1 MPNADDTRNPRQDG
15 WCGVCHTPAVCQ
27 DHCAYESAVLD
38 DLAEL
43 KAAGITVALWDM
55 EGDDQSPDPAPSKD
69 IH

>member
-27 DHCAYESAVLD
+27 DHCAYERAVLD
-38 DLAEL
+38 DLA
-43 KAAGITVALWDM
+43 GITVYLWDI
-55 EGDDQSPDPAPSKD
+55 EGDDQSADPASSKD